1 MDPLVPSLAAT
12 KLFPRL
18 LFPALCCTIVPAGCT
33 RNDSLGTADRHDASQ
48 SETAGPGSETAAPDG
63 NPPSDTRLV
72 VPAEVGTCSNYP
84 SAPRVDSAGV
94 DQWSWYLHWFGVT
107 GDLASTCASYGA
119 GAKMVLEV
127 DVPQDPAASNTLPDC
142 SVDEVLNGASQVCA
156 IAGAYR
162 FEADCAA
169 GKVLFEMPSQY
180 TFHGYYHIEGP
191 LVSVVYR
198 QLVSQDVHCTR
209 DLYLPTGLA
218 AAPSVGD
225 AGAAPADAT
234 ADGSTCPSPGALAYD
249 TPGCGFD
256 AKLVCHQFGGDTAAI
271 GIYYCGCNGR
281 TIMGGIGAANEP
293 YQFEGCCP
301 GDSGF
306 GPLGSYSCPLDGGLP
321 YLTPPH
327 DGGTD
332 GVGVEDT
339 GTSPDGQ
346 GCSFDTSGSPGSYDA
361 CVAAGG
367 RVVLATTLAPTFCAM
382 EYPGYGPADFNRCRA
397 AGGDTYSWDVWCPT
411 GTIGGDTCAIYY
423 PHDDCPTGRRP
434 DGYSWPLPSCS

>member
-1 MDPLVPSLAAT
+1 L
-12 KLFPRL
+12 
-18 LFPALCCTIVPAGCT
+18 
-33 RNDSLGTADRHDASQ
+33 
-48 SETAGPGSETAAPDG
+48 
-63 NPPSDTRLV
+63 
-72 VPAEVGTCSNYP
+72 
-84 SAPRVDSAGV
+84 
-94 DQWSWYLHWFGVT
+94 
-107 GDLASTCASYGA
+107 
-119 GAKMVLEV
+119 
-127 DVPQDPAASNTLPDC
+127 
-142 SVDEVLNGASQVCA
+142 
-156 IAGAYR
+156 
-162 FEADCAA
+162 
-169 GKVLFEMPSQY
+169 
-180 TFHGYYHIEGP
+180 
-191 LVSVVYR
+191 
-198 QLVSQDVHCTR
+198 
-209 DLYLPTGLA
+209 
-218 AAPSVGD
+218 GD

-321 YLTPPH
+321 YSTPPH

-332 GVGVEDT
+332 GVGWADT
-339 GTSPDGQ
+339 GTLPDSQ
-346 GCSFDTSGSPGSYDA
+346 GCSFDTSGFPASYDG

-367 RVVLATTLAPTFCAM
+367 RVVLATTVAPTFCAM
-382 EYPGYGPADFNRCRA
+382 EYSGYGPADFNRCRS

-423 PHDDCPTGRRP
+423 PQNDCPT
-434 DGYSWPLPSCS
+434 

>member
-1 MDPLVPSLAAT
+1 VL
-12 KLFPRL
+12 
-18 LFPALCCTIVPAGCT
+18 AGCT
-33 RNDSLGTADRHDASQ
+33 RNDSLGTADKHDGSQ
-48 SETAGPGSETAAPDG
+48 SETAGPGSETAAPDV

-72 VPAEVGTCSNYP
+72 VPAEAGTCSNYP

-94 DQWSWYLHWFGVT
+94 SQWSWYLHWFGAT

-142 SVDEVLNGASQVCA
+142 SVDEVQSGASQVCA

-169 GKVLFEMPSQY
+169 GKVLFEMPSQS

-191 LVSVVYR
+191 LASVVYR
-198 QLVSQDVHCTR
+198 HLVSQDVHCTR

-225 AGAAPADAT
+225 AGPAPADA
-234 ADGSTCPSPGALAYD
+234 STLP
-249 TPGCGFD
+249 
-256 AKLVCHQFGGDTAAI
+256 
-271 GIYYCGCNGR
+271 
-281 TIMGGIGAANEP
+281 
-293 YQFEGCCP
+293 
-301 GDSGF
+301 DS
-306 GPLGSYSCPLDGGLP
+306 
-321 YLTPPH
+321 
-327 DGGTD
+327 
-332 GVGVEDT
+332 
-339 GTSPDGQ
+339 Q
-346 GCSFDTSGSPGSYDA
+346 GCSFDTSGFPASYDA

-382 EYPGYGPADFNRCRA
+382 EYSGYGPADFNRCRA